1 MVERR
6 AVEFTN
12 INLELNMEK
21 FSSIL
26 FDQEGT
32 VAKLTINRPNALNA
46 LNQTVIEE
54 MIEAILTEM
63 QPEVRVLVIEGAGD
77 KAFIAGA
84 DIKDML
90 DMAPSDALEF
100 SRIGQNLLN
109 ILEQIPQIV
118 VAKVQGFALGG
129 GCEVVLA
136 CDLVIASTNA
146 SFGQPEA
153 NLGLIPGFGATQRLV
168 RRIGLP
174 LALDMLLTG
183 SGRRLTAEDAY
194 AHGLI
199 SRLTSPENLES
210 ELESVI
216 KAILK
221 TGPFASR
228 EIKRLVREASEMS
241 IRSGLNSE
249 ASAFA
254 SCFSLDEPKEGILA
268 FLEKRT
274 PNFH

>member
-1 MVERR
+1 
-6 AVEFTN
+6 
-12 INLELNMEK
+12 MEK

-26 FDQEGT
+26 FEQEGP
-32 VAKLTINRPNALNA
+32 VAKLTINRPNVLNA

-63 QPEVRVLVIEGAGD
+63 QSEVRVLVIEGAGD

-84 DIKDML
+84 DIKQML
-90 DMAPSDALEF
+90 DMSPSDALEF

-129 GCEVVLA
+129 GCELVLA

-146 SFGQPEA
+146 SFGQPEV
-153 NLGLIPGFGATQRLV
+153 NLGLIPGFGGTQRLV
-168 RRIGLP
+168 RRVGLP
-174 LALDMLLTG
+174 VALDMLLTG

-194 AHGLI
+194 ARGMI
-199 SRLTSPENLES
+199 SRLTTPENLET
-210 ELESVI
+210 ELENVI
-216 KAILK
+216 KALLK

-228 EIKRLVREASEMS
+228 EIKRLVREAPEMS
-241 IRSGLNSE
+241 IRAGLNSE
-249 ASAFA
+249 ASSFSA
-254 SCFSLDEPKEGILA
+254 CFSIDEPREGILA
-268 FLEKRT
+268 FLEKRN
-274 PNFH
+274 PNFI